1 MPNSPKS
8 THKNTGAGGSQSSS
22 YEQKKD
28 AQDVVSLVDDLLK
41 KAVKSDASDVHF
53 EPTGAELVV
62 KFRLDGVLSTVE
74 TLPKSISDNVIA
86 RLKVLGGLLTYRSD
100 IPQEGRIEIGSMLS
114 DKTQESRHKTQDSSG
129 LRSGVWSLGSGSQ
142 NDRVIDQRL
151 AVFPTIHGQRAVV
164 RLFYSNIE
172 LMELAQLGFSR
183 DIYTALK
190 KIAAKNQGVLLLTGP
205 AGSGKSTTLAALLRH
220 ILKTFTGRSVV
231 TLEDPVE
238 IRIDGATQVQI
249 TPHGQMTFPTALR
262 SLLRQDP
269 QVLMIGEIR
278 DAETARIVIEAG
290 LTGHLLMSTMHSGTP
305 AGALLRLLEM
315 GIEPYQVTSSVSA
328 VLNQRLVR
336 KLCSKCKRAEP
347 QTSVRGKDRGQ
358 TPAFEAVGCDDC
370 FNTGYK
376 GRVLIAEMVQ
386 LDSQLRKAI
395 LAKAD
400 LDELERILESKGHTN
415 MLTDGERLVS
425 DGITTQEELNK
436 VCGIVLDDS

>member
-1 MPNSPKS
+1 MATSN
-8 THKNTGAGGSQSSS
+8 HENGSSI
-22 YEQKKD
+22 QKKD
-28 AQDVVSLVDDLLK
+28 AQDVVSLVDELLK
-41 KAVKSDASDVHF
+41 RAVTSGASDVHF
-53 EPTGAELVV
+53 EPTGAGLMV
-62 KFRLDGVLSTVE
+62 KFRLDGVLNTVE
-74 TLPKSISDNVIA
+74 ELPRSLSDNVIA
-86 RLKVLGGLLTYRSD
+86 RLKVLGGLLTYRND
-100 IPQEGRIEIGSMLS
+100 IPQEGRIEIS
-114 DKTQESRHKTQDSSG
+114 KSRDE
-129 LRSGVWSLGSGSQ
+129 R
-142 NDRVIDQRL
+142 IMDQRL

-172 LMELAQLGFSR
+172 LMDLGQLGFSK
-183 DIYTALK
+183 DIYKALK
-190 KIAAKNQGVLLLTGP
+190 MIAAKNQGVLLLTGP

-220 ILKTFTGRSVV
+220 ILKSFPGKSVV

-238 IRIDGATQVQI
+238 IMIEGATQVQI
-249 TPHGQMTFPTALR
+249 TPHGQMTFPTGLR

-278 DAETARIVIEAG
+278 DAETAKIAIEAG

-305 AGALLRLLEM
+305 AGAFLRLLEM

-336 KLCSKCKRAEP
+336 KLCNKCKRKIEK
-347 QTSVRGKDRGQ
+347 TGF
-358 TPAFEAVGCDDC
+358 FEAAGCDAC

-400 LDELERILESKGHTN
+400 LEELEALLMCKGHTS
-415 MLTDGERLVS
+415 MLADGERLIS
-425 DGITTQEELNK
+425 EGITTQEELNK
-436 VCGIVLDDS
+436 VCGIV

>member
-1 MPNSPKS
+1 MFGGKALENAELIRMKPQSYIYMDTNHRKNSS
-8 THKNTGAGGSQSSS
+8 HES
-22 YEQKKD
+22 KKD
-28 AQDVVSLVDDLLK
+28 AADVVLWVDGMLK
-41 KAVKSDASDVHF
+41 RAVEYGASDIHF
-53 EPTGAELVV
+53 EPTNASLAV

-74 TLPKSISDNVIA
+74 ELPRSLSDNVIA
-86 RLKVLGGLLTYRSD
+86 RLKVLGGLLTYRND
-100 IPQEGRIEIGSMLS
+100 IPQEGRIEAGNH
-114 DKTQESRHKTQDSSG
+114 ENSR
-129 LRSGVWSLGSGSQ
+129 VM
-142 NDRVIDQRL
+142 DQRL

-164 RLFYSNIE
+164 RLFYSNTE
-172 LMELAQLGFSR
+172 LMELDQLGFSR
-183 DIYTALK
+183 PTYTVLK
-190 KIAAKNQGVLLLTGP
+190 NIAAQSQGVLLLTGP

-220 ILKTFTGRSVV
+220 VLKFYPGKSVV

-278 DAETARIVIEAG
+278 DAETARIAIEAG
-290 LTGHLLMSTMHSGTP
+290 LTGHLLMSTMHSGSP

-315 GIEPYQVTSSVSA
+315 GIEPYQVTSSISA

-336 KLCSKCKRAEP
+336 RLCPKCRQKVEA
-347 QTSVRGKDRGQ
+347 TSLFKA
-358 TPAFEAVGCDDC
+358 TGCEVC

-376 GRVLIAEMVQ
+376 GRVLIAEIVQ

-400 LDELERILESKGHTN
+400 LDELENILKDKGHTT
-415 MLTDGERLVS
+415 MLADGRRLVS
-425 DGITTQEELNK
+425 EGVTTEDELNK
-436 VCGIVLDDS
+436 VCGIVPEGS

>member
-1 MPNSPKS
+1 MGVSNYE
-8 THKNTGAGGSQSSS
+8 NSS
-22 YEQKKD
+22 YNHKID

-41 KAVKSDASDVHF
+41 KAVKSGASDVHF
-53 EPTGAELVV
+53 EPTGSELVV
-62 KFRLDGVLSTVE
+62 KLRLDGVLSIVE
-74 TLPKSISDNVIA
+74 KVPKSLSDNVIA
-86 RLKVLGGLLTYRSD
+86 RLKVLGGLLTYRND
-100 IPQEGRIEIGSMLS
+100 IPQEGRIEIGN
-114 DKTQESRHKTQDSSG
+114 DY
-129 LRSGVWSLGSGSQ
+129 
-142 NDRVIDQRL
+142 NDRIIDQRL

-164 RLFYSNIE
+164 RLFYQNKE
-172 LMELAQLGFSR
+172 LTELEQLGFSKH
-183 DIYTALK
+183 IYAALK
-190 KIAAKNQGVLLLTGP
+190 KIAVKNQGVLLLTGP

-220 ILKTFTGRSVV
+220 ILKRFAGKSIV

-238 IRIDGATQVQI
+238 IRIEGVTQAQI

-278 DAETARIVIEAG
+278 DAETAKIAIEAG

-336 KLCSKCKRAEP
+336 KLCKKCKRKIE
-347 QTSVRGKDRGQ
+347 TGV
-358 TPAFEAVGCDDC
+358 FEAVGCDDC

-386 LDSQLRKAI
+386 LDGQLRKAI

-400 LDELERILESKGHTN
+400 LDELEGILKSKGHTN
-415 MLTDGERLVS
+415 MLEDGKRLVN

-436 VCGIVLDDS
+436 VCGVFVEE